1 MKEFIKTL
9 FAMAVV
15 LGLAVGALLVLRQCN
30 TRTYITVEED

>member
-1 MKEFIKTL
+1 MKNLIKTL

-15 LGLAVGALLVLRQCN
+15 LGLAVAALLYLRQCN